1 MKKVEPGK
9 KKYQIVIDK
18 KALKEL
24 TKIPAKERTLLEKK
38 IDELA
43 TNPRPSGN
51 KKLKG
56 SEFYRIRS
64 GDYRVVY
71 AIEDGVLII
80 TVVKV
85 AHRKEVYDNL

>member
-1 MKKVEPGK
+1 M
-9 KKYQIVIDK
+9 KYQIIIDK

-24 TKIPAKERTLLEKK
+24 MKIPVSQRILIEKK
-38 IDELA
+38 IDDLS

-64 GDYRVVY
+64 GNYRVVY

-80 TVVKV
+80 TVIKI
-85 AHRKEVYDNL
+85 AHRKDVYNKL

>member
-1 MKKVEPGK
+1 MKKVEPLK

-24 TKIPAKERTLLEKK
+24 TKIPASQRALIEKK

-64 GDYRVVY
+64 GDYRVIY
-71 AIEDGVLII
+71 AIEDGVLVI

-85 AHRKEVYDNL
+85 AHRKDVYDKI